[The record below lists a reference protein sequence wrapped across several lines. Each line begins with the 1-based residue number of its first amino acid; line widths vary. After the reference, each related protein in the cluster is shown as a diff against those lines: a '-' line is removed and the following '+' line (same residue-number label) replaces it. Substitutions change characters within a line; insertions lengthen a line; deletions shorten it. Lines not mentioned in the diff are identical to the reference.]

1 MNKILL
7 SLLVLIL
14 VSISSL
20 TNAQERSVPNDSRE
34 EVKANVKSDESVNPS
49 DDTKKT
55 QRAKTAA
62 DKILDQRIE
71 NLNKLK
77 ERVAQFKNVNDTDK
91 TSINTVISNVISDL
105 GLLRTAIENATST
118 DYVKQVREMVN
129 NNYRVYALI
138 MPQLSIIASADR
150 MITTV
155 SMLSIVASKIEVRLG
170 AVATGTDITSANL
183 ALANKSLQAMKDKL
197 VQSQADAQSAVNLV
211 APLVPDQGDK
221 TVADSNL
228 KTMKDARAKIK
239 SAQTNIVGAKKD
251 AETITKIL
259 AKEKRAQKTATT
271 TQLENIKI
279 DQKTDR

>member
-14 VSISSL
+14 VSSVSV
-20 TNAQERSVPNDSRE
+20 TNAQERSATGDNRDE
-34 EVKANVKSDESVNPS
+34 INTVKSEATENPS
-49 DDTKKT
+49 DDAKKT
-55 QRAKTAA
+55 QRAKTTA

-118 DYVKQVREMVN
+118 DHVKQLREMVN

-150 MITTV
+150 MITTI

-197 VQSQADAQSAVNLV
+197 VQAQADAQSAVNLV
-211 APLVPDQGDK
+211 APLVPDQGEK

-228 KTMKDARAKIK
+228 KTMKEARAKIK
-239 SAQTNIVGAKKD
+239 SAQANVVGAKKD
-251 AETITKIL
+251 AETVTKIL
-259 AKEKRAQKTATT
+259 AKEKRIQKTATT
-271 TQLENIKI
+271 TQLENIKT

>member
-1 MNKILL
+1 M
-7 SLLVLIL
+7 

-271 TQLENIKI
+271 TQLENIKL